1 MLPFKALAGKV
12 GDAATIIVDGVA
24 GRQTET
30 VKQAALPSLWSKNVY
45 PAPESGFTS
54 RRPRRRPQFCV
65 ARAMRQRDREI
76 PDERLCVTDVQ
87 RPYQVIGRADELAAV
102 DRLLARAA
110 RACAALVFEGEA
122 GIGKTALWGVG
133 RAVAQERGF
142 RVLSSRPARSETQL
156 PLGVFGDLFSG
167 VSADLLEKLPGPQRR
182 ALEVALLRADP
193 EDVAADQRALS
204 VATLSLL
211 RELAADAPLLLAV
224 DDVQWLDQSSAGILA
239 FALGRLRGSPV
250 GILLTQR
257 AGAEPH
263 PLDLEAALLGDA
275 PERRTLGPLSVAA
288 LHRLFGA
295 RLGHSFPRLI
305 LIKIEKMSGGNPFY
319 ALEIGRALERRS
331 TDVTAGE
338 PLPVPDSVAALTRE
352 RIRALPETT
361 RHALLLAATAPVPTL
376 ETLADAGVVEPARAL
391 EPAVRE
397 SIVALERGYVRF
409 AHPLLAQAALAS
421 VDVDAL
427 RELHLALARNA
438 RSEDAR
444 AHHLGAAASG
454 HDEVAAAAL
463 EGAAVRARA
472 RGASLDAVSL
482 YERASRLTPD
492 PDRAVVR
499 AIGAAEGAHSDL
511 SDPQYA
517 DAILARAL
525 ERAQPGPARA
535 EAMSLRA
542 IVWYYHGRQ
551 AEATR
556 LCEEAL
562 AEAAGDDVV
571 RAKVLLRVAYLHGQ
585 LDLERTEAELK
596 EAAVLLERAHGPI
609 EPELLASALLD
620 RAVFSLQMAEGSR
633 SEDVERGTL
642 LHAAVGR
649 SWEWERCEGT
659 LYELA
664 LHTDDLDTAR
674 ARMSNEIERLADRG
688 AEDPF
693 RFVHMA
699 LLDSRLGD
707 WHAARAWAERALE
720 AYERE
725 GADLHPAFA
734 LRGLALV
741 DALEGRVDEA
751 RQLSCRGLEL
761 ATERGDLV
769 VALLH
774 RQILGFVAL
783 STGDVDEADR
793 QLSAAGELDA
803 QLGARHPLRTRLDG
817 DRVEAALAVGDVE
830 RARQVVERLE
840 RVGSAAP
847 TPWTLAIGAR
857 CRGLLEAARG
867 DLDAA
872 AAALERAVEKH
883 ERLPM
888 PFERARTLLAKG
900 QVHHRRKEKKL
911 ADATLREA
919 LRIFD
924 ELGSPLWAERTQ
936 AELARVGLRRREPD
950 ELSETERRVAEF
962 AAEGLSNQEI
972 AQRAFLSVKTVEA
985 NLTRVYRKLGI
996 RSRAALARKL
1006 A

>member
-1 MLPFKALAGKV
+1 MISDEKAPTAESELELGTVRGV
-12 GDAATIIVDGVA
+12 G
-24 GRQTET
+24 E
-30 VKQAALPSLWSKNVY
+30 
-45 PAPESGFTS
+45 
-54 RRPRRRPQFCV
+54 RRP
-65 ARAMRQRDREI
+65 D
-76 PDERLCVTDVQ
+76 D
-87 RPYQVIGRADELAAV
+87 VIGRPEELAAV
-102 DRLLARAA
+102 ARMLERAA
-110 RACAALVFEGEA
+110 RDCAALVFEGEA
-122 GIGKTALWGVG
+122 GIGKTALWDHG

-142 RVLSSRPARSETQL
+142 RVLSSRPARSEAKL
-156 PLGVFGDLFSG
+156 PLGVFGDLLSG
-167 VSADLLEKLPGPQRR
+167 VSAELLATIPGPQRR

-193 EDVAADQRALS
+193 GDVGADQRALS

-211 RELAADAPLLLAV
+211 RELAADGPILLAV
-224 DDVQWLDQSSAGILA
+224 DDVQWVDESSAGILA
-239 FALGRLRGSPV
+239 FAARRLQSSPV
-250 GILLTQR
+250 GMLLTQR
-257 AGAEPH
+257 AGAEED
-263 PLDLEAALLGDA
+263 PLDLEGALRSEAL
-275 PERRTLGPLSVAA
+275 ERRTLGPLSVAG
-288 LHRLFGA
+288 LHRLFEA
-295 RLGHSFPRLI
+295 RLGHSFPRLV
-305 LIKIEKMSGGNPFY
+305 LIKIEETSGGNPFY
-319 ALEIGRALERRS
+319 ALEIGRALERKGA
-331 TDVTAGE
+331 DVTAGE

-361 RHALLLAATAPVPTL
+361 RDALLLAATAPVPTL

-391 EPAVRE
+391 EEAVGE
-397 SIVALERGYVRF
+397 GIVTLEQGHVRF
-409 AHPLLAQAALAS
+409 AHPLLAQAALAT
-421 VDVDAL
+421 VDASAL
-427 RELHLALARNA
+427 RELHLALARSA

-444 AHHLGAAASG
+444 AHHLGEAARG
-454 HDEVAAAAL
+454 PDEVAAAAL
-463 EGAAVRARA
+463 EEAAVRARA
-472 RGASLDAVSL
+472 RGASLDAVTL

-492 PDRAVVR
+492 PERAVAR
-499 AIGAAEGAHSDL
+499 AIGAAEGAYSDV

-525 ERAQPGPARA
+525 ERAPAGPARS

-562 AEAAGDDVV
+562 AETAGDDVV
-571 RAKVLLRVAYLHGQ
+571 RAKVLLRAAYLHGQ
-585 LDLERTEAELK
+585 VDMARTQAELTEAT
-596 EAAVLLERAHGPI
+596 AILERAPGPI
-609 EPELLASALLD
+609 EPELLASTLLD
-620 RAVFSLQMAEGSR
+620 RAVFSLQMAEGFR
-633 SEDVERGTL
+633 AEDAARGTL

-664 LHTDDLDTAR
+664 LHTDDLETAR
-674 ARMSNEIERLADRG
+674 ARMLGEIERLADRG
-688 AEDPF
+688 GEDPF

-707 WHAARAWAERALE
+707 WPEARAWAERAVE

-725 GADLHPAFA
+725 GAELYPAFA

-751 RQLSCRGLEL
+751 RRLSGRGLEL
-761 ATERGDLV
+761 AIERGDLV

-783 STGDVDEADR
+783 STGDVEEANR
-793 QLSAAGELDA
+793 QLSAAGDLDA

-817 DRVEAALAVGDVE
+817 DLAEAALAVGDVE
-830 RARQVVERLE
+830 RAGRIVERFE
-840 RVGSAAP
+840 HVAGVAP
-847 TPWTLAIGAR
+847 TPWTLAVGAR

-872 AAALERAVEKH
+872 AAALEHAIEEH
-883 ERLPM
+883 EHLPM

-919 LRIFD
+919 LRIFE
-924 ELGSPLWAERTQ
+924 ELGASLWAER
-936 AELARVGLRRREPD
+936 ARGELARVGLHRREPA
-950 ELSETERRVAEF
+950 ELNETERRVAEL
-962 AAEGLSNQEI
+962 AADGLSNQEI

-996 RSRAALARKL
+996 SSRAALARRL
-1006 A
+1006 S